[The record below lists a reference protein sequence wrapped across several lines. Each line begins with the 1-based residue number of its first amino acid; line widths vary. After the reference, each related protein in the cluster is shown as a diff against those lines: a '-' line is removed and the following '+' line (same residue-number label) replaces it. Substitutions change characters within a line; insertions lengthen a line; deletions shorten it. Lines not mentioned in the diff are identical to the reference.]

1 MMRGDG
7 DTIGTPALI
16 AGMWSC
22 QQHVP
27 SLSLHKN
34 RHDKAAVRTERRPGV
49 GSSASCSE
57 VREPKSWVGDLIC
70 PKELCCS
77 LNSSAC
83 RHSAVCSSVA
93 GMKNERS
100 QIGSGQAC
108 LVALPALGP
117 CGVAVRC
124 LSRLDILRL
133 VRVVVLKT
141 ISGR

>member
-16 AGMWSC
+16 AGMWC
-22 QQHVP
+22 CRNNP
-27 SLSLHKN
+27 LSACTKTQMT
-34 RHDKAAVRTERRPGV
+34 KAAVRTERRPGV

-57 VREPKSWVGDLIC
+57 VREPKSWVGDLIW

-77 LNSSAC
+77 LNSSAW
-83 RHSAVCSSVA
+83 HSAVCSSVA

-117 CGVAVRC
+117 CGVAVRW